1 MSHEG
6 KMFSLDVVLPS
17 ASLAAE
23 AVLQAGLDL
32 DTAEVPQSL
41 RTELL
46 LVTQVDEEQLNTNS
60 QYILYIMIY
69 IDFFILRHC
78 FPPILVLIICSRAP

>member
-1 MSHEG
+1 
-6 KMFSLDVVLPS
+6 MFSLDVVLPS

-32 DTAEVPQSL
+32 DTAEVPQIL

-46 LVTQVDEEQLNTNS
+46 LVTQVREGLKK
-60 QYILYIMIY
+60 IY
-69 IDFFILRHC
+69 IKKWTSAKSGPLVFFFTMKKTYVKKDVYKEQR
-78 FPPILVLIICSRAP
+78 

>member
-1 MSHEG
+1 MSREG

-46 LVTQVDEEQLNTNS
+46 LVTQVDEEQPNT
-60 QYILYIMIY
+60 IL
-69 IDFFILRHC
+69 
-78 FPPILVLIICSRAP
+78 S

>member
-1 MSHEG
+1 
-6 KMFSLDVVLPS
+6 MFSLDVVLPS

-32 DTAEVPQSL
+32 HTAEVPKIL

-46 LVTQVDEEQLNTNS
+46 LVTQVKKEEAHIQQFMSFL
-60 QYILYIMIY
+60 
-69 IDFFILRHC
+69 
-78 FPPILVLIICSRAP
+78 